1 MVYTYGFYFKV
12 FFICFKSTV
21 ACNLTLFLVQ
31 AARMAQMESDSEDDK
46 PLSFR
51 KKPKKEIKKKRKKQD
66 SDFED
71 EEDEEDF
78 KQVQFILI
86 LHFF

>member
-1 MVYTYGFYFKV
+1 
-12 FFICFKSTV
+12 
-21 ACNLTLFLVQ
+21 
-31 AARMAQMESDSEDDK
+31 MAQMESDSEDDK

-86 LHFF
+86 LHFFWKLNCLNKQWTPLTVCYL